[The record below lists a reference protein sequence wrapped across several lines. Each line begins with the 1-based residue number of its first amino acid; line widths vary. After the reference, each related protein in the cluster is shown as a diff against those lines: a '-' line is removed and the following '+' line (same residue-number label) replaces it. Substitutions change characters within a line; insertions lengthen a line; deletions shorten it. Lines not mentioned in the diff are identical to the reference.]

1 MSFDLSAENEI
12 IIKKIL
18 IDFLSTRKKF
28 SVFVFGSRATGKNK
42 KYSDIDL
49 WIESEPELLQNEITN
64 LMDIFE
70 QSDLT
75 IKVDIVTEETCLLV
89 YKERILK
96 EKVLWFKN
104 QI

>member
-1 MSFDLSAENEI
+1 
-12 IIKKIL
+12 
-18 IDFLSTRKKF
+18 
-28 SVFVFGSRATGKNK
+28 K

-75 IKVDIVTEETCLLV
+75 IKVDIVTEETCLRV